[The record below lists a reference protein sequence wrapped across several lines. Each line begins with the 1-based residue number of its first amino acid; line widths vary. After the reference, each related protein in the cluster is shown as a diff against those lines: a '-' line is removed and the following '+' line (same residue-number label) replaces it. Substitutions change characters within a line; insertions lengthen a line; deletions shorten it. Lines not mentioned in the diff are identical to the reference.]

1 MTRARELGIT
11 IGRLTPGPNNA
22 ITDVPGVLVGHTT
35 IISDEPTTTRTGI
48 TVIAPRGGTVWEDHA
63 FAAHHSFNGFGEV
76 TGLAWLAESGTLCS
90 PIAITSTLAV
100 GTVYEAMQRYP
111 FEHGFP
117 NAMGLPVVGETYDG
131 YLNGLRPSPI
141 TRAHLHQALASA
153 ADGPVAEGN
162 VGGGTGM
169 ICHEFK
175 GGIGTSSRRVRS
187 KSGEY
192 VVGALVQAN
201 YGARHALRID
211 GVPVGREIGPEQV
224 STPWPEP
231 LDMGSIIIVVATD
244 APLLS
249 VQCKRLAQ
257 RATLG
262 LARVGGIG
270 HNRSGD
276 IFLAFAT
283 GNHLP
288 VPAKAPYDLRMV
300 PHGHLDPFF
309 EAVAEAVEEA
319 IVNALTAAQTTC
331 GVEGRTAHALPLD
344 ELQRVMARYRPSVS

>member
-1 MTRARELGIT
+1 MTRARDLGIT
-11 IGRLTPGPNNA
+11 IGRLPPGPNNA

-35 IISDEPTTTRTGI
+35 IAQDEPTVARTGI
-48 TVIAPRGGTVWEDHA
+48 TVIAPREGTIWEDHA
-63 FAAHHSFNGFGEV
+63 FAAHHSFNGFGEM

-90 PIAITSTLAV
+90 PIAITSTLAMGV
-100 GTVYEAMQRYP
+100 VYEAMQRYP

-117 NAMGLPVVGETYDG
+117 SATGLPVVGETYDG

-141 TRAHLHQALASA
+141 TRAHVHQALASA
-153 ADGPVAEGN
+153 TDGAVAEGN

-175 GGIGTSSRRVRS
+175 GGIGTSSRRVQGE
-187 KSGEY
+187 SGEY

-201 YGARHALRID
+201 HGARHSLRID
-211 GVPVGREIGPEQV
+211 GVPVGHEIDTEQV
-224 STPWPEP
+224 RTPWEKPP
-231 LDMGSIIIVVATD
+231 DMGSIVIVVATD
-244 APLLS
+244 APLLP
-249 VQCKRLAQ
+249 VQCRRLAQ

-262 LARVGGIG
+262 LARVGGMG
-270 HNRSGD
+270 NNRSGD
-276 IFLAFAT
+276 IFVAFAT

-288 VPAKAPYDLRMV
+288 VSASAPYDLRMI

-319 IVNALTAAQTTC
+319 IVNALTAAETAT
-331 GVEGRTAHALPLD
+331 GVEGRTVYALPLD
-344 ELQRVMARYRPSVS
+344 ELQRVMARYQRAM